1 MKRFL
6 VATSS
11 KNNDVS
17 KKTKNDSASDSA
29 DSPHTSEEATELDC
43 CDSIEQINV
52 SQSYLF
58 DVSNK
63 NDGKKLVAKCVLCT
77 KVIRGQINSTGNFLS
92 HLKTVIT
99 SSFKHPSIL
108 SKVEESKR
116 LYKKTK
122 QNIESVYTPKQMTL
136 PSFKSSTIKN
146 NLAHILQPI

>member
-1 MKRFL
+1 MKRFF

-17 KKTKNDSASDSA
+17 KKTKNDSALDSA
-29 DSPHTSEEATELDC
+29 DSPHASEEATELDC

-58 DVSNK
+58 DGKYYNIVSNK

-92 HLKTVIT
+92 HLKVC
-99 SSFKHPSIL
+99 F
-108 SKVEESKR
+108 
-116 LYKKTK
+116 
-122 QNIESVYTPKQMTL
+122 
-136 PSFKSSTIKN
+136 
-146 NLAHILQPI
+146 